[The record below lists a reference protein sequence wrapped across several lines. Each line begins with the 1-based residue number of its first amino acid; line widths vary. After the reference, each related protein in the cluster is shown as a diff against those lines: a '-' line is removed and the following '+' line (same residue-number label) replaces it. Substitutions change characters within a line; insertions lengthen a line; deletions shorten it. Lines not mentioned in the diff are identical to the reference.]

1 MEFKN
6 IIGNRVFLKDFEEIA
21 RPDEKII
28 RVEYN
33 ESIKIATVHQVGE
46 DVNAGREESA
56 KILPGTKVIIQLP
69 CGITLDYEG
78 EKYQI
83 VQRNDILLV
92 I

>member
-1 MEFKN
+1 MNFKT
-6 IIGNRVFLKDFEEIA
+6 IVGNRVFLKDFQEIA

-33 ESIKIATVHQVGE
+33 ESIKIATIHQVGE

-56 KILPGTKVIIQLP
+56 QMKPGDKVIIQMP
-69 CGITLDYEG
+69 CGLTLDYEG
-78 EKYQI
+78 EKYQ
-83 VQRNDILLV
+83 VVLRQDILLV